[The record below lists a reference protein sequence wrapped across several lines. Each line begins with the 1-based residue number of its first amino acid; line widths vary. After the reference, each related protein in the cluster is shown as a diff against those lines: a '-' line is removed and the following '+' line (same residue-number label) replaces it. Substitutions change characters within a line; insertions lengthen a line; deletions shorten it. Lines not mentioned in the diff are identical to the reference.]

1 MVWTKQRLNNLFFFI
16 GVAAVVVM
24 LFTFDIS
31 FAELWRH
38 LCQAGYW
45 LIPII
50 GIWVVIYAIN
60 AWAWMQTLPPPLPTR
75 RGADTSTTEN
85 SNEESNYSP
94 PSKGGAGGGSLSF
107 FRIYRLTITGY
118 ALNYATPVGGLGGE
132 PYRIMELSK
141 DIGTERATS
150 SVILYA
156 MMHFLAHFLLWFSTI
171 FLYLALAAIGDLPLT
186 PVIGVVFAAI
196 ILFCLAAFYVLSR
209 GYKNGVAV
217 TIFGWLSKI
226 PGLKGWATRFQ
237 ATHTEQLRHVDE
249 QIAALHRQDKRAFY
263 SSLALEYL
271 ARIVQALEILFM
283 LLLFGVDCGGGFS
296 GITLTFLHSIL
307 ILSLTTLLANLLG
320 FLPMQLG
327 VQEGGFVVSIAALG
341 LSAAL
346 GIFVSIICRVRE
358 IIWIAIGIL
367 LMKVKG

>member
-1 MVWTKQRLNNLFFFI
+1 
-16 GVAAVVVM
+16 M
-24 LFTFDIS
+24 LLTFDIS
-31 FAELWRH
+31 FVELWEH
-38 LCQAGYW
+38 LTHAGYW

-50 GIWVVIYAIN
+50 GIWFVVYAVNALAWQSIIN
-60 AWAWMQTLPPPLPTR
+60 ASPRNLQI
-75 RGADTSTTEN
+75 EN
-85 SNEESNYSP
+85 RKSENRKSR
-94 PSKGGAGGGSLSF
+94 PSFL
-107 FRIYRLTITGY
+107 RIYRLTITGY

-156 MMHFLAHFLLWFSTI
+156 MMHFLAHFLLWFTTI

-186 PVIGVVFAAI
+186 PAIGLVFAVI
-196 ILFCLAAFYVLSR
+196 IAFCLTAFYVLAK
-209 GYKNGVAV
+209 GYRNGVAV
-217 TIFGWLSKI
+217 TIFDWLRKI
-226 PGLKGWATRFQ
+226 PGLRGWATRFQ
-237 ATHTEQLRHVDE
+237 QSHAEQLRHVDE
-249 QIAALHRQDKRAFY
+249 QISALHRQDKRAFY
-263 SSLALEYL
+263 SSLSLEYL

-283 LLLFGVDCGGGFS
+283 LLLFGVDCGGGFG

-327 VQEGGFVVSIAALG
+327 VQEGGFVISIAALG

-367 LMKVKG
+367 LMKI

>member
-1 MVWTKQRLNNLFFFI
+1 MTWTKQRLNNLFFFI

-31 FAELWRH
+31 FAELWQH

-50 GIWVVIYAIN
+50 GVWVIIYAIN
-60 AWAWMQTLPPPLPTR
+60 ALAWMQTMPHPLPV
-75 RGADTSTTEN
+75 
-85 SNEESNYSP
+85 
-94 PSKGGAGGGSLSF
+94 SF
-107 FRIYRLTITGY
+107 WRIYRLTITGY

-156 MMHFLAHFLLWFSTI
+156 MMHFLAHFCLWFSTI
-171 FLYLALAAIGDLPLT
+171 FLYLALAAVGDLPMNT
-186 PVIGVVFAAI
+186 VIGVVFAAI
-196 ILFCLAAFYVLSR
+196 IVFCLAAFYVLAK

-217 TIFGWLSKI
+217 TIFGWLSKV

-237 ATHTEQLRHVDE
+237 TSHAEQLRHVDA
-249 QIAALHRQDKRAFY
+249 QIAALHQQDKRAFY

-283 LLLFGVDCGGGFS
+283 LLLFGVDCGGGFT

-307 ILSLTTLLANLLG
+307 ILSLTTLMANLLG

-327 VQEGGFVVSIAALG
+327 VQEGGFVVSIAAMG

-358 IIWIAIGIL
+358 IIWIAIGLL
-367 LMKVKG
+367 LMKIKD

>member
-1 MVWTKQRLNNLFFFI
+1 MVWTKKRLNNLFFFI

-31 FAELWRH
+31 FAELWQH

-60 AWAWMQTLPPPLPTR
+60 AWAWMCIIKGNSKDDESVNSTLSSGKFWL
-75 RGADTSTTEN
+75 
-85 SNEESNYSP
+85 
-94 PSKGGAGGGSLSF
+94 
-107 FRIYRLTITGY
+107 RIYRLTITGY

-171 FLYLALAAIGDLPLT
+171 FLYLALAAVGDLPMT

-196 ILFCLAAFYVLSR
+196 IVFCLAAFYVLSR
-209 GYKNGVAV
+209 GYKNGVAM
-217 TIFGWLSKI
+217 TIFGWLSHI
-226 PGLKGWATRFQ
+226 PGIRGWATRFQ
-237 ATHTEQLRHVDE
+237 ESHEKQLRHVDE
-249 QIAALHRQDKRAFY
+249 QIAALHRQDKRSFY

-367 LMKVKG
+367 LMKIKD